1 MLPWH
6 QIIKVL
12 NFNTTLN
19 YEDKTM
25 PWDEETQEFTYAER
39 PNKTLIKRELYALQ
53 ALAKRIIALPAVHY
67 EAIPLSESMRDAFD
81 LARRIE
87 RAALQRQLRYIAGR
101 FDEEDIDAIELIM
114 ERQNAPQ
121 KEAVE
126 RLHRTEQWR
135 DKLIAG
141 DNALLTEL
149 VSTLKNCDAQHLRQL
164 IRNANKEIKH
174 NKPPKSAR
182 LLFKYL
188 NELDEQQSDNKA

>member
-1 MLPWH
+1 MLNSPA
-6 QIIKVL
+6 KP
-12 NFNTTLN
+12 N

-25 PWDEETQEFTYAER
+25 PWDEETDEFIYAER
-39 PNKTLIKRELYALQ
+39 PNKALIKRELYALQ
-53 ALAKRIIALPAVHY
+53 KLAKRIIALPAIHFD
-67 EAIPLSESMRDAFD
+67 ALPLSESMRDAFI

-101 FDEEDIDAIELIM
+101 FDEEDIDAIELTM
-114 ERQNAPQ
+114 DRQNAPQ

-149 VSTLKNCDAQHLRQL
+149 VSQFENCDAQHLRQL
-164 IRNANKEIKH
+164 IRNANKEAKN

-182 LLFKYL
+182 LIFKYL
-188 NELDEQQSDNKA
+188 NELDENSES